1 MSALED
7 MPNMIEVTVPTGHK
21 RRVVVRAIAG
31 ARFMEL
37 VTERFSVGCWDTCG
51 DEGCSFPID
60 EAETVVDAIRS
71 AVAAVKVAK

>member
-1 MSALED
+1 
-7 MPNMIEVTVPTGHK
+7 MIEVTVPTGHK
-21 RRVVVRAIAG
+21 RRVV
-31 ARFMEL
+31 ARVIVGDRTMEL

-71 AVAAVKVAK
+71 AVAALKATK